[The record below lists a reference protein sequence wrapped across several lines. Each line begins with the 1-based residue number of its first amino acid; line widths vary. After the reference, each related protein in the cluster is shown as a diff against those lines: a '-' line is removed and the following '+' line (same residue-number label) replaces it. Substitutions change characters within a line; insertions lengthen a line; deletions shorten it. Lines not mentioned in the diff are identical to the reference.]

1 MKKLS
6 FILCSI
12 VLGTLTGC
20 ISPIQTP
27 EENKNNNELLAKQ
40 ISQLSTH
47 AFKEIPKQASLNEA
61 SQNPSFVKGI
71 YLGVALDGASP
82 AFEGDIKRVEE
93 LLFAKIATGPSL
105 LLSNNSATTQIY
117 PRADFN
123 TIPTAAKAIQTYIKE
138 FESSSIK
145 ANKIDKNSKQ
155 SLLTVINFSS
165 HGRKNQLH
173 TRIGSNRIQGEIT
186 GEYLQKILT
195 DIDGLNRAPMLLV
208 ISACYSGSFI
218 PLLAAPNRIIITAAA
233 SDKSSFGCGP
243 TSKNTVFT
251 QYLLDE
257 EIDKNLS
264 LHDFFA
270 AALIRITAHENKMKF
285 SNSSPQIFVG
295 ENMKDLYNSPIN
307 KWSVILNNE

>member
-1 MKKLS
+1 MKILS

-12 VLGTLTGC
+12 LLGTLTGC
-20 ISPIQTP
+20 VSPIQTP
-27 EENKNNNELLAKQ
+27 EENKKNNDLLAKQ
-40 ISQLSTH
+40 ISQLSIYSFTEMS
-47 AFKEIPKQASLNEA
+47 KNASLDEV
-61 SQNPSFVKGI
+61 SRSKSFVKGI
-71 YLGVALDGASP
+71 YFGIALDGASP

-93 LLFAKIATGPSL
+93 LLFTKIATGPSL
-105 LLSNNSATTQIY
+105 LLSNNSATVQIY

-123 TIPTAAKAIQTYIKE
+123 TIPTAAKAIETYIKE
-138 FESSSIK
+138 FESSNIK

-186 GEYLQKILT
+186 GEYLQKILA
-195 DIDGLNRAPMLLV
+195 DIDGLNRTPMLLI

-251 QYLLDE
+251 QFLLDE

-264 LHDFFA
+264 LNDFFT
-270 AALIRITAHENKMKF
+270 AALKRITTHENKMKF
-285 SNSSPQIFVG
+285 SNSLPQISVG
-295 ENMKDLYNSPIN
+295 ENMKDLYNSPIY
-307 KWSVILNNE
+307 KWADILNK